1 MYLDWRRVD
10 TLDDCIND
18 KRIVAEFGVAVAGF
32 DFVSNIESA
41 MSAADLELKDVEE
54 HIAESIET
62 VKRLTPECDKIDYI
76 LAATSGAICGVI
88 DIFLVGKPRESP
100 VGEITDKWFENRTMD
115 FAKLCGWD
123 GKDNPCFSSAVKYLE
138 KKFKIPYDQRGAGD
152 AASGIFDLNPRS
164 HHFKSLGHNPTLLGL
179 FFSILDQFNNTSH
192 FVSEEKM
199 ISLQEADSNFDLRG
213 SSTLSKLFCGFV
225 NWLGHLVSDMS
236 GSSSSKGR
244 GMGIPSPLWSW
255 TNDVIAIKRKLNISV
270 SEFDKG
276 INDLALR
283 IYKESYD
290 TRFQT
295 AQAIPVIINEL
306 LVRTIYSIR
315 RLLQYFSNVNKE
327 DRSFDLLWKTCE
339 PFSDATVKRMLI
351 VAHGTFCL
359 IDAGDAVARGFIA
372 GGSCFN
378 IAEFFMRL
386 NIIGVGRFAISLYG
400 EVKKGNKK
408 NKAKEEAYFL
418 MREKIALNEYIDG
431 LKIISEIYD
440 DRDLLTF
447 VNDLKN
453 SELYKQAFEK
463 TIILAEKRSVP
474 EDKILRTKADIDSY
488 FIGGNV

>member
-1 MYLDWRRVD
+1 MD

-244 GMGIPSPLWSW
+244 GM
-255 TNDVIAIKRKLNISV
+255 D
-270 SEFDKG
+270 
-276 INDLALR
+276 
-283 IYKESYD
+283 
-290 TRFQT
+290 
-295 AQAIPVIINEL
+295 
-306 LVRTIYSIR
+306 
-315 RLLQYFSNVNKE
+315 
-327 DRSFDLLWKTCE
+327 
-339 PFSDATVKRMLI
+339 
-351 VAHGTFCL
+351 
-359 IDAGDAVARGFIA
+359 
-372 GGSCFN
+372 
-378 IAEFFMRL
+378 
-386 NIIGVGRFAISLYG
+386 
-400 EVKKGNKK
+400 
-408 NKAKEEAYFL
+408 
-418 MREKIALNEYIDG
+418 
-431 LKIISEIYD
+431 
-440 DRDLLTF
+440 
-447 VNDLKN
+447 
-453 SELYKQAFEK
+453 
-463 TIILAEKRSVP
+463 
-474 EDKILRTKADIDSY
+474 
-488 FIGGNV
+488 